1 MKIFKFVFL
10 LLVWFRLLENQH
22 FFCLKSE
29 FGEWYNLLITNYNP
43 MNSQITF
50 STIAFALCACTNT
63 YAANKIDI
71 SPLLQE
77 EKFDVHTKQINC
89 NMPNGSRD
97 LMMLRQ
103 VYNKE
108 TGVPVYKGNGVYAA
122 LSYTDVKGIY
132 HSKEEVL
139 ATTSSEYTNDGWEV
153 VVPCGG
159 SQFDGYTSGTDKV
172 VGDWC
177 PSGYTT
183 GGFDRIRKYLYF
195 PNMPAYKKVNF
206 KINWQCTELASF
218 TLTETGTDFCPYPKT
233 GMISKSRKIKAYT
246 DGYSYALTDW
256 VVTSNS
262 CVTPPPPVPVVTTTQ
277 KVVEVSCDSFYKAP
291 AGTYSGKVYQTG
303 ILTTSKNFLGIA
315 SSVFTVES
323 QDISSCAQMF
333 SDVIESKMVENCTD
347 GQSGTITKAVY
358 TAKDSSGKTTYPLGQ
373 SPVILLSNCATVAE
387 IDKPQSANIVSAKS
401 AVLSNMSFL
410 LSQLSSNGSELAK
423 AISEFDSSLASDPHT
438 LNIVADTMNANTL
451 NTVNVTKVVRA
462 FKKASG
468 NNAVNIKIG
477 AISRNLIDYV
487 GQNGLTVD
495 KISKEKL
502 ILMNAN
508 ESDGVVTVEYASF
521 LNQMRPSYKQ
531 KFTVKLFDL

>member
-1 MKIFKFVFL
+1 MNTKIALSTL
-10 LLVWFRLLENQH
+10 L
-22 FFCLKSE
+22 
-29 FGEWYNLLITNYNP
+29 
-43 MNSQITF
+43 M
-50 STIAFALCACTNT
+50 ALCTCSNI

-77 EKFDVHTKQINC
+77 EKFDVHNKQISC
-89 NMPNGSRD
+89 NMPNGSNN

-122 LSYTDVKGIY
+122 LAYTDAKGVY
-132 HSKEEVL
+132 HSKDEVL

-153 VVPCGG
+153 VVACGG
-159 SQFDGYTSGTDKV
+159 SQFDGYSSGSDRV

-183 GGFDRIRKYLYF
+183 GGFDRIRTYLYY
-195 PNMPAYKKVNF
+195 PNATAYKKVNF

-218 TLTETGTDFCPYPKT
+218 TATESGTDFCPYPQT
-233 GMISKSRKIKAYT
+233 GAISKTRQIKIYT

-256 VVTSNS
+256 IVKSNT
-262 CVTPPPPVPVVTTTQ
+262 CTTPPPPVPVVTTTQ

-291 AGTYSGKVYQTG
+291 AGTYSGKVYQSG
-303 ILTTSKNFLGIA
+303 ILTTSKNFLGIT

-333 SDVIESKMVENCTD
+333 SDVVENKTVENCPD
-347 GQSGTITKAVY
+347 GQTGTITKAVY
-358 TAKDSSGKTTYPLGQ
+358 TAKDSLGNTTYPLGQ
-373 SPVILLSNCATVAE
+373 SAIILLSNCATAADIDNAETVNVVA
-387 IDKPQSANIVSAKS
+387 NKS
-401 AVLSNMSFL
+401 AVLSNMSYK
-410 LSQLSSNGSELAK
+410 LSQLSSNGTELAA
-423 AISEFDSSLASDPHT
+423 AISGFDSSLATESHT
-438 LNIVADTMNANTL
+438 LNIVADTMNANIL
-451 NTVNVTKVVRA
+451 NASNVTKVVKA
-462 FKKASG
+462 FKQASG
-468 NNAVNIKIG
+468 NNAVNIKVG
-477 AISRNLIDYV
+477 FISHNLVDYV

-508 ESDGVVTVEYASF
+508 ESDGVVTVEYASY
-521 LNQMRPSYKQ
+521 LNQMKPGEKQ

>member
-1 MKIFKFVFL
+1 
-10 LLVWFRLLENQH
+10 
-22 FFCLKSE
+22 
-29 FGEWYNLLITNYNP
+29 LLIINNNF
-43 MNSQITF
+43 MNTKITF
-50 STIAFALCACTNT
+50 STIAFALCACANT

-77 EKFDVHTKQINC
+77 EKFDVRNKQINC

-122 LSYTDVKGIY
+122 LDYTDAKGVF
-132 HSKEEVL
+132 HSKDEVL

-153 VVPCGG
+153 VVACGG
-159 SQFDGYTSGTDKV
+159 SQFDGYSSGTDKV

-183 GGFDRIRKYLYF
+183 GGFDRIRTYLYY
-195 PNMPAYKKVNF
+195 PNATAYKKVNF

-218 TLTETGTDFCPYPKT
+218 TLTETGTDFCPYPQT
-233 GMISKSRKIKAYT
+233 GSISKSRQIKAYT

-256 VVTSNS
+256 VVTSNK
-262 CVTPPPPVPVVTTTQ
+262 CTTPPPPVPVVTTTP

-303 ILTTSKNFLGIA
+303 ILTTSMNFLGIT

-323 QDISSCAQMF
+323 QDISSCSQMF
-333 SDVIESKMVENCTD
+333 SDVVENKTVESCPD
-347 GQSGTITKAVY
+347 GQSGTVTKAVY
-358 TAKDSSGKTTYPLGQ
+358 TAKDSLGNTTYPLGQ
-373 SPVILLSNCATVAE
+373 SAIILLSNCATAADIE
-387 IDKPQSANIVSAKS
+387 KPESVNVVSAKS
-401 AVLSNMSFL
+401 AVLSNMSFK
-410 LSQLSSNGSELAK
+410 LSQLSSNGNELAK
-423 AISEFDSSLASDPHT
+423 TIAGYDSSLASDAHT
-438 LNIVADTMNANTL
+438 LNIVADTMSANVLNAS
-451 NTVNVTKVVRA
+451 NVTKVVRA
-462 FKKASG
+462 FKQASG
-468 NNAVNIKIG
+468 DNAVNIKVG
-477 AISRNLIDYV
+477 FISRNLVDYV

-502 ILMNAN
+502 ILLNAS
-508 ESDGVVTVEYASF
+508 ELDGVVTVEYSSY
-521 LNQMRPSYKQ
+521 LNQMKPSDKQ